1 MAGYQVLNPATG
13 KVESEFPRASDAEV
27 REAIDL
33 AHHTYNSW
41 RDTKLEERVAI
52 IKRVAELYR
61 ERRGELVEIIAR
73 EMGKPVRQGAG
84 EIGISA
90 DIFDYY
96 ADNAAEF
103 LKEEELTVASGGRA
117 VVRMAPTGVI
127 LGIMPW
133 NYPYYQVARFAAPNL
148 LLGNTIVLKHASN
161 CPESAQAIA
170 KIFDDAGLPAGAYV
184 NIYASSSQVPS
195 IIEDP
200 RVQGVSLTG
209 SEPAGRSVAE
219 VAGRNLKKCVLE
231 LGGSDPF
238 LVLSTEDVTAAA
250 KIAVGG
256 RMANSGQACNASKRV
271 IVVDE
276 YYDEFLQAYLERMKL
291 FAPGDPLDGGT
302 RFGPLSSAGAVD
314 ELVELVEDAVAK
326 GANLLLGGNR
336 IEPDEGD
343 WAEGAWMEPTVL
355 TDITPEMRIYR
366 EEAFGPVASI
376 YRVADE
382 VEAIRLAND
391 SPFGLG
397 SSIITN
403 DEEQANRV
411 ADQIEAGMV
420 YINSAGESEPDL
432 PFGGVKASGI
442 GRELGRFGME
452 EFANRKLVRW
462 SN

>member
-13 KVESEFPRASDAEV
+13 KVESEFPRATDAEV
-27 REAIDL
+27 LEAVARADERY
-33 AHHTYNSW
+33 ASW
-41 RDTKLEERVAI
+41 RETPLEERAAI
-52 IKRVAELYR
+52 IHRVAELYR
-61 ERRGELVEIIAR
+61 ERSEELAEIIAR

-84 EIGISA
+84 EVGISA
-90 DIFDYY
+90 DIYDYY
-96 ADNAAEF
+96 ANNAAEF
-103 LKEEELTVASGGRA
+103 LKEEELSVASGGRA

-170 KIFDDAGLPAGAYV
+170 NIFAEAGLPEGAYV
-184 NIYASSSQVPS
+184 NIFASSSQVPS

-200 RVQGVSLTG
+200 RVQGVSITG

-238 LVLSTEDVTAAA
+238 LVLDTEDLDTAV

-256 RMANSGQACNASKRV
+256 RMSNGGQACNASKRV
-271 IVVDE
+271 IVVDA
-276 YYDEFLQAYLERMKL
+276 YYETFVEKYVERM
-291 FAPGDPLDGGT
+291 ARITPGNPLEAGT
-302 RFGPLSSAGAVD
+302 RFGPLSSSGAVD
-314 ELVELVEDAVAK
+314 ELVELVEDAVSK
-326 GANLLLGGNR
+326 GANLRLGGKR
-336 IEPDEGD
+336 IEQD
-343 WAEGAWMEPTVL
+343 GAWMEPTVL
-355 TDITPEMRIYR
+355 TDITSDMRLYR

-382 VEAIRLAND
+382 QEAIRLAND
-391 SPFGLG
+391 STFGLG
-397 SSIITN
+397 SSVITT
-403 DEEQANRV
+403 DETQANRV
-411 ADQIEAGMV
+411 ADQLEAGMV
-420 YINSAGESEPDL
+420 FINSAGDTEPDL

-462 SN
+462 TE